1 MQFKQL
7 VRVIAADA
15 ASCGMSLTIVPFLSG
30 CTDLISSVS
39 EAPIG
44 KSEDSKNAANTF
56 FGSDI
61 PVSWI
66 MDVIVVCL
74 SIFVFVL
81 FVKTVIWM
89 IRTIDRHCCSN
100 YKKVLKEAVSISD
113 SLKTLYKNDSGNQSG
128 DCLQR
133 AYMSLGKIKA
143 FRDCMSFC
151 SHNKRRIDKIIV
163 TLEKELPRCNLKDE
177 EGVCKEQIG
186 KAWQKVNEAIAE
198 YLK

>member
-15 ASCGMSLTIVPFLSG
+15 AAWGMSLTIVLFLSG
-30 CTDLISSVS
+30 CTDLTPLFSK
-39 EAPIG
+39 APVG
-44 KSEDSKNAANTF
+44 KSEDSNNAANTF
-56 FGSDI
+56 LGSDI

-74 SIFVFVL
+74 LIFVLVL

-89 IRTIDRHCCSN
+89 VRTIDRHCCSN

-113 SLKTLYKNDSGNQSG
+113 LLKTLYMNDSKNQSG
-128 DCLQR
+128 DCLQS
-133 AYMSLGKIKA
+133 AYISLGKIKA
-143 FRDCMSFC
+143 VRDCMSFC
-151 SHNKRRIDKIIV
+151 SHNKRRIEKIIE
-163 TLEKELPRCNLKDE
+163 TLENELPKCNLKDK
-177 EGVCKEQIG
+177 EGGCKEQIG

>member
-1 MQFKQL
+1 MQVKQL
-7 VRVIAADA
+7 VRVIATNA
-15 ASCGMSLTIVPFLSG
+15 AIYGMSLTIVLFLSG
-30 CTDLISSVS
+30 CTDLTPLFSKALV
-39 EAPIG
+39 G
-44 KSEDSKNAANTF
+44 KSEDCNNGVNTF
-56 FGSDI
+56 LGSDI

-74 SIFVFVL
+74 SIFVLVL
-81 FVKTVIWM
+81 FVKTVIGM
-89 IRTIDRHCCSN
+89 TRTIDRHCCNN

-113 SLKTLYKNDSGNQSG
+113 SLKTLYKNDSENQSG

-151 SHNKRRIDKIIV
+151 SHNKRRIDKIIG
-163 TLEKELPRCNLKDE
+163 TLENELPKCNLKDK

>member
-7 VRVIAADA
+7 VRVIAANA
-15 ASCGMSLTIVPFLSG
+15 AVYGMSLTIVLFLSG
-30 CTDLISSVS
+30 CTDLTPLFSKTPV
-39 EAPIG
+39 G
-44 KSEDSKNAANTF
+44 KSENSNNAANTF
-56 FGSDI
+56 LKSDI

-66 MDVIVVCL
+66 MDIIVVCL

-113 SLKTLYKNDSGNQSG
+113 SLKTLYKNDSGNQSE
-128 DCLQR
+128 DCLHR

-151 SHNKRRIDKIIV
+151 SHDKRRIDKIIV
-163 TLEKELPRCNLKDE
+163 TLENELPRCNLKDK

>member
-7 VRVIAADA
+7 VRVIAANA
-15 ASCGMSLTIVPFLSG
+15 AVYGMSLTIVLFLSG
-30 CTDLISSVS
+30 CTDLTPLFSKTLV
-39 EAPIG
+39 G
-44 KSEDSKNAANTF
+44 KSENSNNAANTF
-56 FGSDI
+56 LKSDI

-66 MDVIVVCL
+66 MDIIVVCL

-89 IRTIDRHCCSN
+89 IRTIDRHCCSD

-113 SLKTLYKNDSGNQSG
+113 SLKTLYKNNSENQSG

-163 TLEKELPRCNLKDE
+163 TLENELPRCNLKDK

>member
-30 CTDLISSVS
+30 CTDLISSDS
-39 EAPIG
+39 EATIG
-44 KSEDSKNAANTF
+44 KPEACKNAANTF
-56 FGSDI
+56 LGSDI

-74 SIFVFVL
+74 SIFVLVL

-89 IRTIDRHCCSN
+89 VRTIDRHCCSN
-100 YKKVLKEAVSISD
+100 YKKVLKEAVAISD
-113 SLKTLYKNDSGNQSG
+113 SLKTLYKNDSGNQSE

-143 FRDCMSFC
+143 VRDCMSFC

-163 TLEKELPRCNLKDE
+163 TLENELPKCNLKDE